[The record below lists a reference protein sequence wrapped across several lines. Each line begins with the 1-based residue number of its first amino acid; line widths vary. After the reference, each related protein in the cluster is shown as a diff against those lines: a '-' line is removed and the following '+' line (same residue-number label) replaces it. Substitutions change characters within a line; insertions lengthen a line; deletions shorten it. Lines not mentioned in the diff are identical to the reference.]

1 MADGEKG
8 IRCVG
13 VDGTFSFQLTK
24 GASVRDLAAQV
35 PAHTLR
41 MGSRPAV

>member
-1 MADGEKG
+1 MVDEEG

-13 VDGTFSFQLTK
+13 ADHTFCFQLTK

-35 PAHTLR
+35 TSGNSSAHPS
-41 MGSRPAV
+41 GIA